1 MTEPNFVEGEKVA
14 VRNYT
19 SPLHKWKFGYIV
31 ARDGDLQYTCYVDGE
46 LWRRHISQIRKIGQ
60 DTEVSFTTKPRV
72 PDSIIPN
79 PVTITS
85 TTTDVEGDS
94 NPTANADSL
103 PAAEAQEVTSSPSIA
118 ERRTRREIRKP
129 QRLNL

>member
-1 MTEPNFVEGEKVA
+1 MEGEKVA

-72 PDSIIPN
+72 PDSIIPD
-79 PVTITS
+79 PVTIT
-85 TTTDVEGDS
+85 TTDAEGDS

-103 PAAEAQEVTSSPSIA
+103 PEAEAQEVTSSPSIA